1 MRRYEIGYI
10 FQNFALADNMTVSEN
25 LDIALTYRNN
35 IKDKE
40 DIKIKS
46 LEKIDLKDKL
56 NSKVYELSGGEQQ
69 RVSITMVSLKP
80 CNIVLADEPTW
91 SLDDMNKKIV
101 MDFLEQANSN
111 GKTVVIVT
119 HDTDV
124 SKICNRIINE
134 SVNNFVL

>member
-1 MRRYEIGYI
+1 
-10 FQNFALADNMTVSEN
+10 
-25 LDIALTYRNN
+25 
-35 IKDKE
+35 
-40 DIKIKS
+40 
-46 LEKIDLKDKL
+46 
-56 NSKVYELSGGEQQ
+56 
-69 RVSITMVSLKP
+69 
-80 CNIVLADEPTW
+80 
-91 SLDDMNKKIV
+91 MNKKIV

>member
-80 CNIVLADEPTW
+80 CNIVLADEPT
-91 SLDDMNKKIV
+91 
-101 MDFLEQANSN
+101 
-111 GKTVVIVT
+111 
-119 HDTDV
+119 
-124 SKICNRIINE
+124 
-134 SVNNFVL
+134 